1 MTSLLSRDLQGAGR
15 ECPRAAFSPVRL
27 TFTACSH
34 REWVGREGSGTW
46 GRGLRMFQKEELMGR
61 KPQRWGQRKTFPRMP
76 AHQPDQ
82 SEAQCRERGREEQTG
97 PLLLFLSRPCPL
109 IKADLNVHLPL
120 GSVEGKQENTICS
133 WLIFLSSKT
142 LNYYRFTMLYWS
154 DVYRKMIQYTH
165 MYFFSGSFSLE
176 IIEKY

>member
-82 SEAQCRERGREEQTG
+82 SGGSVQGAREGGTDW
-97 PLLLFLSRPCPL
+97 PSAAFSFCPL
-109 IKADLNVHLPL
+109 IKADLNIHLPL

-133 WLIFLSSKT
+133 WFIFLSSKT